1 MGVAAEI
8 VVICSLWRTRMR
20 IRAEGEK
27 EIKKKKRKKK
37 GKRNVQEIKEEP
49 MSPVSLDY
57 TFSPSRYLRTYKGIL
72 KINPKRMNIKK
83 KL

>member
-27 EIKKKKRKKK
+27 EIKKKR
-37 GKRNVQEIKEEP
+37 KEEGKEECARNKRRADVAC
-49 MSPVSLDY
+49 VSRLHV
-57 TFSPSRYLRTYKGIL
+57 FSVPLSTYIQGYFK
-72 KINPKRMNIKK
+72 N
-83 KL
+83 

>member
-27 EIKKKKRKKK
+27 EIKK
-37 GKRNVQEIKEEP
+37 QEKEEGKEECARNKRRADVAC
-49 MSPVSLDY
+49 VSRLHV
-57 TFSPSRYLRTYKGIL
+57 SPSRYLRTYKGIL